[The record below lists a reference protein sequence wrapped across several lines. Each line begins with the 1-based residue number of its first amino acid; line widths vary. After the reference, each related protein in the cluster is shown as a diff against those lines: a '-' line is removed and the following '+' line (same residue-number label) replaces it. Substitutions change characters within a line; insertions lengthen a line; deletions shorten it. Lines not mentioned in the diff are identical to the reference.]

1 MNASLE
7 KNIMSY
13 QDQNS
18 PFFQGSAGPTDSLGG
33 DSGVGRSR
41 NSVNMSGQELGGGA
55 FPASGEMGEGM
66 TPIQPVPEAMQQ
78 PQQQE
83 VQPES
88 QAPVQQPVVQQQAQS
103 PVTLGEVRDNL
114 TSVDAS
120 NEGEPPTLESTE
132 TGINDMF
139 NQAYGT
145 SGSLELD
152 PEDVPV
158 APAAQD
164 EVLNQVN
171 RQAAAKSN
179 EPIQNTQ
186 VTFSPALAEEPQT
199 DAVSNSAPSPQTVS
213 DPAPVLTEVQEPVME
228 SEQIE
233 MDSVEKGSVED
244 RMSRL
249 KRMSKRSN
257 ASEPP
262 VGPPIAGEPP
272 AQGQSANPDIPD
284 L

>member
-1 MNASLE
+1 MMNASLE

-66 TPIQPVPEAMQQ
+66 APIQPMPEAMQQ

-88 QAPVQQPVVQQQAQS
+88 QAPVQQPAQS

-132 TGINDMF
+132 AGINDMF

-152 PEDVPV
+152 PEDAPA

-186 VTFSPALAEEPQT
+186 DASSPALAEEPQT
-199 DAVSNSAPSPQTVS
+199 DVVSNSAPSPQAVS
-213 DPAPVLTEVQEPVME
+213 DPAPVSTEVQEPVME

-233 MDSVEKGSVED
+233 VDSVEKGSVED

-249 KRMSKRSN
+249 KRISKRSN

-262 VGPPIAGEPP
+262 VGPPISGEPP
-272 AQGQSANPDIPD
+272 AQAQSANPDIPD